1 MDRKNNPSS
10 MFFVVV
16 VYTFHIDP
24 SFKAFV
30 SNVVLR
36 ATNMSRALLECEC
49 LYCAMKLMVFSSY
62 KHVIPESSRK
72 KENRL
77 DQVQIKMKIQL
88 DLLNSQGIQVS
99 KLIIINLFWSLFLAK
114 NN

>member
-49 LYCAMKLMVFSSY
+49 LYCAMKLMVFSFKVTNMSFLRARE
-62 KHVIPESSRK
+62 KKKTVSTKFKSR
-72 KENRL
+72 
-77 DQVQIKMKIQL
+77 
-88 DLLNSQGIQVS
+88 
-99 KLIIINLFWSLFLAK
+99 
-114 NN
+114 